1 MRGCRLSESG
11 FGPSVTD
18 HADAVRG
25 GGGSC
30 VGVGVAG
37 RWSAAVATAGSL
49 CDTETNDGER
59 LNDCKRIKH
68 SN

>member
-1 MRGCRLSESG
+1 M
-11 FGPSVTD
+11 
-18 HADAVRG
+18 
-25 GGGSC
+25 
-30 VGVGVAG
+30 GVGGAG

-49 CDTETNDGER
+49 CDTKTNDGER